1 MGPAQEFIRTFVAA
15 ERQERYLALASNP
28 TRRRDFILAL
38 AHDGRHLERKFM
50 QQIPA
55 VDAVAAKVAALLKSL
70 GAGPRCFVVAA
81 SHGEFDNCAADTA
94 AVLQA
99 LVGRSTDC
107 IVFFPGAGL
116 AYYENHEGECHVL
129 RRPATR

>member
-1 MGPAQEFIRTFVAA
+1 MGPVQEFIRTFVAA
-15 ERQERYLALASNP
+15 ERQDRYLTLASKP
-28 TRRRDFILAL
+28 SRRSDFIFAL
-38 AHDGRHLERKFM
+38 AHDGRHLERKYM

-55 VDAVAAKVAALLKSL
+55 VDAVAAKVAALLKPL

-81 SHGEFDNCAADTA
+81 SHGDFDNCAADIA
-94 AVLQA
+94 PVLEA

-116 AYYENHEGECHVL
+116 AYYENHEGECYVL
-129 RRPATR
+129 RRQATR